1 MGEPNGSAAR
11 GAPRGPREP
20 EGRGVAW
27 TEERG
32 TSDEGRQRLKSAPE
46 ASGGEHS
53 ERGKRPELA
62 AFLRSRRERITPE
75 DVGLPGG
82 HRRRTAGLR
91 REEVA
96 QLAGVGVTWYTWLE
110 QGRPIRASVQVL
122 DAVARTLRLDPVERQ
137 HLFRLAEIPDPA
149 PAGAASQLLS
159 PEIRAILDQL
169 VPMPANVVTER
180 FDILAWN
187 AAYATLFPPPADAVP
202 SNTVSANTGRSERNS
217 LLYCFTQPACCS
229 AIENHADQRAAMVAQ
244 LRAAYGR
251 HVGDPAWT
259 GFIRRMEAASPEFA
273 AMWATQDVAQPASHA
288 KVFRHPLFP
297 RLAMTSTSLA
307 VQAAPGARLVV
318 YAPSDDAT
326 RRAMEQ
332 LVEEYGPGSPQPRFP
347 CWPAHQARALVPEP
361 V

>member
-1 MGEPNGSAAR
+1 MGENGNAVTLRRS
-11 GAPRGPREP
+11 
-20 EGRGVAW
+20 
-27 TEERG
+27 
-32 TSDEGRQRLKSAPE
+32 
-46 ASGGEHS
+46 
-53 ERGKRPELA
+53 ELA
-62 AFLRSRRERITPE
+62 SFLRSRRERITPE

-122 DAVARTLRLDPVERQ
+122 EAVARTLRLDPVERQ

-149 PAGAASQLLS
+149 PAGAAGQLLS

-169 VPMPANVVTER
+169 GPMPANVVTER

-187 AAYATLFPPPADAVP
+187 AAYATLFPPPADP
-202 SNTVSANTGRSERNS
+202 VSASTGPSNTGRSERNS

-229 AIENHADQRAAMVAQ
+229 AIENHAEQRAAMVAQ

-307 VQAAPGARLVV
+307 VQAAPGTRLVV

-332 LVEEYGPGSPQPRFP
+332 LVETGPPQPRFP
-347 CWPAHQARALVPEP
+347 CWPAHQVRARVPEP

>member
-1 MGEPNGSAAR
+1 MGENGNAVTLRRS
-11 GAPRGPREP
+11 
-20 EGRGVAW
+20 
-27 TEERG
+27 
-32 TSDEGRQRLKSAPE
+32 
-46 ASGGEHS
+46 
-53 ERGKRPELA
+53 ELA
-62 AFLRSRRERITPE
+62 SFLRSRRERITPE

-122 DAVARTLRLDPVERQ
+122 EAVARTLRLDPVERQ

-149 PAGAASQLLS
+149 PAGAAGQLLS

-187 AAYATLFPPPADAVP
+187 AAYATLFPPSEP
-202 SNTVSANTGRSERNS
+202 VSASTGRPERNS

-229 AIENHADQRAAMVAQ
+229 AIENHADQRASLVAQ

-307 VQAAPGARLVV
+307 VQAAPGTRLVV

-332 LVEEYGPGSPQPRFP
+332 LVEAGSPQPRFP
-347 CWPAHQARALVPEP
+347 CWPAHQARARVPEP

>member
-1 MGEPNGSAAR
+1 MGEPRRSAGADAGAGAAVGADGKLGRR
-11 GAPRGPREP
+11 G
-20 EGRGVAW
+20 
-27 TEERG
+27 
-32 TSDEGRQRLKSAPE
+32 
-46 ASGGEHS
+46 
-53 ERGKRPELA
+53 ELA
-62 AFLRSRRERITPE
+62 AFLRSRRGRITPE

-149 PAGAASQLLS
+149 PAGAASPLLS

-187 AAYATLFPPPADAVP
+187 AAYATLFPPPADP
-202 SNTVSANTGRSERNS
+202 GRSERNS

-229 AIENHADQRAAMVAQ
+229 AIDNHADQRAAMVAQ

-307 VQAAPGARLVV
+307 VQAAPGTRLVV

-326 RRAMEQ
+326 RRAMQQ
-332 LVEEYGPGSPQPRFP
+332 LVEAGSPQPRFP